1 MTVANTN
8 NDPDK
13 ILEQFV
19 IECLVDGV
27 SPELRVWLKEKK
39 PETAE
44 ELGTLAN
51 EYVQS
56 RKGPLIDGKYVEAEK
71 RVDTVFKRIPA
82 NVKQTRDQHI
92 NKINPKF
99 KQT

>member
-19 IECLVDGV
+19 IERLLDGI

-56 RKGPLIDGKYVEAEK
+56 RKGPLIDGKYVEGGS
-71 RVDTVFKRIPA
+71 RYRI
-82 NVKQTRDQHI
+82 
-92 NKINPKF
+92 
-99 KQT
+99 